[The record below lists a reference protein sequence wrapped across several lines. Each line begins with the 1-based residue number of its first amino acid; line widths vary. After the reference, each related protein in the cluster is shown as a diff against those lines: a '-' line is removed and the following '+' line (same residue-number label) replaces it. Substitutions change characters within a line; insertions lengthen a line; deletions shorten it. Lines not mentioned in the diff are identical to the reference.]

1 VEIELEEKTSVEK
14 AIILEALHKGKYE
27 VQGQFLSGSN
37 YTFLGD
43 LTHGN
48 LAFPVVYKPVRG
60 EQPLWDF
67 PHGSLARREVAA
79 FLLSEALKWDLVPP
93 TVLRKDGPLGSGSL
107 QQYIDHDP
115 DDHYFNFDDKER
127 QRLRPVVV
135 FDLIINNAD
144 RKGGHILHDAQDH
157 LWLIDHGLCFHAEE
171 KLRTVVW
178 DFSGEE
184 IPADIMAGVGML
196 VDMLKE
202 GEELHGEML
211 KYLRPGEVTAIQSRA
226 RRLCETGRFPSPP
239 ASRRSY
245 PWPPV

>member
-1 VEIELEEKTSVEK
+1 MVDK
-14 AIILEALHKGKYE
+14 ALILEALQKGTVE
-27 VQGQFLSGSN
+27 LQGQFLSGSN

-43 LTHGN
+43 LKYGE
-48 LAFPVVYKPVRG
+48 LAFQVVYKPVRG

-67 PHGSLARREVAA
+67 PHGSLSRREVAA
-79 FLLSEALKWDLVPP
+79 YLVSEALSWNLVPP
-93 TVLRKDGPLGSGSL
+93 TVLRKDGPLGPGSL
-107 QQYIDHDP
+107 QQYIEHDP
-115 DDHYFNFDDKER
+115 NDHYFNFEDKDR

-135 FDLIINNAD
+135 FDLILNNAD
-144 RKGGHILHDAQDH
+144 RKGGHILRDTQDN
-157 LWLIDHGLCFHAEE
+157 LYLIDHGLCFHAEE

-184 IPADIMAGVGML
+184 IPKEIMSDVGRL
-196 VDMLKE
+196 IDELKE
-202 GEELHGEML
+202 GEKLYGELVR
-211 KYLRPGEVTAIQSRA
+211 YLRPGEVSAIQARA

>member
-1 VEIELEEKTSVEK
+1 VEERASVDNTL
-14 AIILEALHKGKYE
+14 IIEALQKGSFSLH
-27 VQGQFLSGSN
+27 GQFISGSN

-43 LTHGN
+43 LEYGE
-48 LAFPVVYKPVRG
+48 LAFQVVYKPVRG

-79 FLLSEALKWDLVPP
+79 YLVSEAMGLNMVPP
-93 TVLRKDGPLGSGSL
+93 TIFRRDGPLGPGSL

-115 DDHYFNFDDKER
+115 NDHYFNFGEQDR

-135 FDLIINNAD
+135 FDLILNNAD
-144 RKGGHILHDAQDH
+144 RKGGHILRDYKDC

-184 IPADIMAGVGML
+184 IPPDVLAAVSRLIDQ
-196 VDMLKE
+196 LKE
-202 GEELHGEML
+202 GEKLHMELL
-211 KYLRPGEVTAIQSRA
+211 QLLRPGEIQAIRSRA
-226 RRLCETGRFPSPP
+226 RRLCETGHFPSPP

>member
-1 VEIELEEKTSVEK
+1 MDKPLVIR
-14 AIILEALHKGKYE
+14 ALQKGAFDL
-27 VQGQFLSGSN
+27 QGQFLSGSN
-37 YTFLGD
+37 YTFLGQMS
-43 LTHGN
+43 HGD
-48 LAFPVVYKPVRG
+48 FCFQVVYKPIRG

-79 FLLSEALKWDLVPP
+79 YVVSEALGWDLVPP
-93 TVLRKDGPLGSGSL
+93 TIYRKDGPLGAGSI
-107 QQYIDHDP
+107 QQYIEHDP
-115 DDHYFNFDDKER
+115 NDHYFNFEDKDR

-135 FDLIINNAD
+135 FDLILNNAD
-144 RKGGHILHDAQDH
+144 RKGGHILRDAEDH

-184 IPADIMAGVGML
+184 IPMDLISCLGELSAQ
-196 VDMLKE
+196 LKE
-202 GEELHGEML
+202 GTRLYNDL
-211 KYLRPGEVTAIQSRA
+211 VTYLRPGEISAMLSRA
-226 RRLCETGRFPSPP
+226 TRLCQHGRFPAPP

>member
-1 VEIELEEKTSVEK
+1 MEERASLDKTL
-14 AIILEALHKGKYE
+14 IMEALQKGSFE
-27 VQGQFLSGSN
+27 LQGQFLSGSN

-43 LTHGN
+43 LVYGE
-48 LAFPVVYKPVRG
+48 FKCQVVYKPVRG

-67 PHGSLARREVAA
+67 PHGSLSRREVAA
-79 FLLSEALKWDLVPP
+79 YVTSESLGWDLVPP
-93 TVLRKDGPLGSGSL
+93 TVLRKEGPLGPGSL
-107 QQYIDHDP
+107 QYYVEHDP
-115 DDHYFNFDDKER
+115 NDHYFNFEDRDR

-135 FDLIINNAD
+135 FDLILNNAD
-144 RKGGHILHDAQDH
+144 RKGGHILRDTSDH

-184 IPADIMAGVGML
+184 IPRELMASVSEL
-196 VDMLKE
+196 IDQLKE
-202 GEELHGEML
+202 GERLQVQL
-211 KYLRPGEVTAIQSRA
+211 LQYLRAGEISAMLGRA

-239 ASRRSY
+239 SSRRSY

>member
-1 VEIELEEKTSVEK
+1 MEERTQLDKNL
-14 AIILEALHKGKYE
+14 ILEALHKGDFE
-27 VQGQFLSGSN
+27 LQGQFLSGSN

-43 LTHGN
+43 LIYGSFTCQ
-48 LAFPVVYKPVRG
+48 VVYKPIRG

-79 FLLSEALKWDLVPP
+79 YLVSEALCWDLVPP
-93 TVLRKDGPLGSGSL
+93 TILRKDGPLGPGSL
-107 QQYIDHDP
+107 QYYVDHDP
-115 DDHYFNFDDKER
+115 NDHYFNFEERDR

-135 FDLIINNAD
+135 FDLILNNAD
-144 RKGGHILHDAQDH
+144 RKGGHILRDTRDN

-184 IPADIMAGVGML
+184 IPKELMSGVSEL
-196 VDMLKE
+196 IDQLKE
-202 GEELHGEML
+202 GEKLHGEL
-211 KYLRPGEVTAIQSRA
+211 LLYLRPGEISAILARA

>member
-1 VEIELEEKTSVEK
+1 MEEKARDPVEK
-14 AIILEALHKGKYE
+14 QLILDALQKGSFDL
-27 VQGQFLSGSN
+27 QGQFLSGSN

-43 LTHGN
+43 LQYN
-48 LAFPVVYKPVRG
+48 DLLFQVVYKPVRG

-79 FLLSEALKWDLVPP
+79 YLVSEVLGWGLVPP
-93 TVLRKDGPLGSGSL
+93 TVFRKEGPLGPGSL

-115 DDHYFNFDDKER
+115 NDHYFNFEEKDR

-135 FDLIINNAD
+135 FDLILNNAD
-144 RKGGHILHDAQDH
+144 RKGGHILRDAENGI
-157 LWLIDHGLCFHAEE
+157 WLIDHGLCFHSED

-184 IPADIMAGVGML
+184 IPDEIMAAVGTLM
-196 VDMLKE
+196 DQLKE
-202 GEELHGEML
+202 GEPLYTRL
-211 KYLRPGEVTAIQSRA
+211 VQYLRPSEVSAMLMRS
-226 RRLCETGRFPSPP
+226 RRLCEVGRFPSPP

>member
-1 VEIELEEKTSVEK
+1 VEERASLDNKAFVLVALQKGTFEL
-14 AIILEALHKGKYE
+14 
-27 VQGQFLSGSN
+27 QGQFLSGSN

-43 LTHGN
+43 LTYEGQ
-48 LAFPVVYKPVRG
+48 AFQVVYKPIRG

-79 FLLSEALKWDLVPP
+79 YLISEALSWGIVPP
-93 TVLRKDGPLGSGSL
+93 TILRKEGPLGPGSL
-107 QQYIDHDP
+107 QQYIEHDP
-115 DDHYFNFDDKER
+115 NDHYFNFEEKDR

-135 FDLIINNAD
+135 FDLILNNAD
-144 RKGGHILHDAQDH
+144 RKGGHILRDH
-157 LWLIDHGLCFHAEE
+157 KDNLWLIDHGLCFHAEE

-184 IPADIMAGVGML
+184 IPRDIMSAVSQL
-196 VDMLKE
+196 IDQLKE
-202 GEELHGEML
+202 GEKLHTELL
-211 KYLRPGEVTAIQSRA
+211 QFLRPGEIMAIGARA

>member
-1 VEIELEEKTSVEK
+1 MEVEDRTSVDK
-14 AIILEALHKGKYE
+14 KLILEALHKGSLE
-27 VQGQFLSGSN
+27 LQGQFLSGSN

-43 LTHGN
+43 IKHGD
-48 LAFPVVYKPVRG
+48 LEFQVVYKPIRG

-67 PHGSLARREVAA
+67 PHGSLSRREVAA
-79 FLLSEALKWDLVPP
+79 YLLSEALNWGLVPP
-93 TVLRKDGPLGSGSL
+93 TILRKDGPLGPGSL

-115 DDHYFNFDDKER
+115 NNHYFNFDERDR

-135 FDLIINNAD
+135 FDLLLNNAD
-144 RKGGHILHDAQDH
+144 RKGGHILRDAKDN

-178 DFSGEE
+178 DYSGEE
-184 IPADIMAGVGML
+184 IPDDLMKSVSSLIDKL
-196 VDMLKE
+196 RE
-202 GEELHGEML
+202 GEKLYNELIQ
-211 KYLRPGEVTAIQSRA
+211 YLRPGEVSAVLARA

>member
-1 VEIELEEKTSVEK
+1 VDNRISTNKTL
-14 AIILEALHKGKYE
+14 ILEALHKGAISLE
-27 VQGQFLSGSN
+27 GQFLSGSN

-43 LTHGN
+43 LVYKE
-48 LAFPVVYKPVRG
+48 LAFRIVYKPVRG

-79 FLLSEALKWDLVPP
+79 YLISETLGWNLVPP
-93 TVLRKDGPLGSGSL
+93 TVLRKEGPLGAGSL
-107 QQYIDHDP
+107 QQYINHDP
-115 DDHYFNFDDKER
+115 NDHYFNFEDKDR

-135 FDLIINNAD
+135 FDLILNNAD
-144 RKGGHILHDAQDH
+144 RKGGHILRDTEDH

-184 IPADIMAGVGML
+184 IPVDLVSCLGELADQ
-196 VDMLKE
+196 LKE
-202 GEELHGEML
+202 GSRLYNDL
-211 KYLRPGEVTAIQSRA
+211 VTYLRPGEISAMLSRA
-226 RRLCETGRFPSPP
+226 TRLCDNGRFPAPP

>member
-1 VEIELEEKTSVEK
+1 MEERASMDKTLVM
-14 AIILEALHKGKYE
+14 EALQKGA
-27 VQGQFLSGSN
+27 VDLQGQFLSGSN
-37 YTFLGD
+37 YTFLGHLLYDD
-43 LTHGN
+43 LR
-48 LAFPVVYKPVRG
+48 FQVVYKPVRG

-79 FLLSEALKWDLVPP
+79 YVISEYLGWDLVPP
-93 TVLRKDGPLGSGSL
+93 TIFRKDGPLGPGSL
-107 QQYIDHDP
+107 QQYVEHDP
-115 DDHYFNFDDKER
+115 NDHYFNFDEKDR

-144 RKGGHILHDAQDH
+144 RKGGHILRDEQDH

-184 IPADIMAGVGML
+184 IPQELMAPVSQL
-196 VDMLKE
+196 IDALKE
-202 GEELHGEML
+202 GAKLHADL
-211 KYLRPGEVTAIQSRA
+211 LQYLRPGEISAMYNRA

>member
-1 VEIELEEKTSVEK
+1 MEVEERASIENAL
-14 AIILEALHKGKYE
+14 ILEALRKGSFALH
-27 VQGQFLSGSN
+27 GQFLSGSN

-43 LTHGN
+43 LAYGD
-48 LAFPVVYKPVRG
+48 LAFQIVYKPVRG

-79 FLLSEALKWDLVPP
+79 YLISEAMGFSLVPP
-93 TVLRKDGPLGSGSL
+93 TVFRKDGPLGPGSL
-107 QQYIDHDP
+107 QQYIEHDP
-115 DDHYFNFDDKER
+115 NDHYFNFDEKQR

-135 FDLIINNAD
+135 FDLILNNAD
-144 RKGGHILHDAQDH
+144 RKGGHILHDDQGN
-157 LWLIDHGLCFHAEE
+157 LVLIDHGLCFHAEE

-184 IPADIMAGVGML
+184 VPRDLMTGVSDL
-196 VDMLKE
+196 VDLLQE
-202 GEELHGEML
+202 GEPLQIDL
-211 KYLRPGEVTAIQSRA
+211 LQYLRPGEIAAMRSRA
-226 RRLCETGRFPSPP
+226 RRLCEMGRFPSPP